1 MIEAK
6 LSEASLKFAGSGI
19 SITTSEQR
27 FLGAAIGSEAF
38 DKSFVRKKVS
48 EWVTEVK
55 QLHVSDISITHPHS
69 AYVAFTHGLSSKWT
83 FICRTVSNIQL
94 ELQPLEDVIHKS
106 YLLNLT
112 GQSTFNCSLRDL
124 IALPARLG
132 GLGIT
137 QPVDE

>member
-1 MIEAK
+1 MKEAK

-55 QLHVSDISITHPHS
+55 QLHVSNISITHPHSAHVSDISITHPHSAHVSDISITHPHS

-112 GQSTFNCSLRDL
+112 H
-124 IALPARLG
+124 
-132 GLGIT
+132 
-137 QPVDE
+137 